1 MTRQEQRAWIMLV
14 TAIGGYAVYL
24 VIVLSAATHAPLPDI
39 AYVAPLLWTIGGA
52 IAVSIVV
59 GIVAGIVSSKESSL
73 ADQRDRDIA
82 RFGDAVGRAF
92 LVIGGVG
99 ALLLALVDTDGFWI
113 ANLLYLAFVC
123 SAVFGGVAKLA
134 AYRRGIPAW

>member
-1 MTRQEQRAWIMLV
+1 MTTQEQRAWIMLV

-24 VIVLSAATHAPLPDI
+24 FIVLAGAGTRPLAEVP
-39 AYVAPLLWTIGGA
+39 YVAPLLWTIGGA
-52 IAVSIVV
+52 IAIS
-59 GIVAGIVSSKESSL
+59 IVAGILAGIVTPRESST

-82 RFGDAVGRAF
+82 RFGDAVGQAF
-92 LVIGGVG
+92 LVIGGIG
-99 ALLLALVDTDGFWI
+99 ALLLALVEADSFWI

-123 SAVFGGVAKLA
+123 SAVFGGIAKVV